1 MFDFVDAQGRKTG
14 ISAPMFPPPPN
25 FTHDAPPPQTP
36 FDNRGDFRGG
46 DDRQQDFGVYSGDEY

>member
-1 MFDFVDAQGRKTG
+1 MFDLVDAQGRKTG

-25 FTHDAPPPQTP
+25 LTHDAPPPQTP